1 MTSLIKNIESYYKL
15 YNDVINNYEI
25 KNRNY
30 IILQSINNIINY
42 SKNFND
48 NLKEII
54 QIKNIND
61 KFTEL

>member
-1 MTSLIKNIESYYKL
+1 LTSLIKNIESYYKL